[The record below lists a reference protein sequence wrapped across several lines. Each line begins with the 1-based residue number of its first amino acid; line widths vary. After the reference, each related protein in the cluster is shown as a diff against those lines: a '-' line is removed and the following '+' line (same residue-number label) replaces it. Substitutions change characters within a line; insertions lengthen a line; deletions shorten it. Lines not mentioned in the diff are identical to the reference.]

1 MISMTC
7 FVAHLKKKGYFELLG
22 ILVTKENAKDIEEE
36 IARTVGLQGEN
47 CPAIWKETKVWI
59 ADHEKKAVLDR
70 NLQKRFAS
78 KPGV

>member
-1 MISMTC
+1 MTC

-36 IARTVGLQGEN
+36 IAKTVGLQGEH

-59 ADHEKKAVLDR
+59 TDPKKKAVLDR
-70 NLQKRFAS
+70 NLRKRFAS
-78 KPGV
+78 KPRA

>member
-36 IARTVGLQGEN
+36 IAKTVGLPGEH

-59 ADHEKKAVLDR
+59 ADPKKKAVLDR

-78 KPGV
+78 KP

>member
-1 MISMTC
+1 MTC

-36 IARTVGLQGEN
+36 IAKTVGLQGEH

-59 ADHEKKAVLDR
+59 ADPKKKAVLDR

-78 KPGV
+78 KPNA

>member
-36 IARTVGLQGEN
+36 IAKTVGLQGEH
-47 CPAIWKETKVWI
+47 CPAIWKEAKVWI
-59 ADHEKKAVLDR
+59 ADPKKKAVLDR
-70 NLQKRFAS
+70 NLRKRFAS
-78 KPGV
+78 KPRA

>member
-1 MISMTC
+1 MTC

-36 IARTVGLQGEN
+36 IAKTVGLQGEH

-59 ADHEKKAVLDR
+59 ADPKKKAVLDR
-70 NLQKRFAS
+70 NLRKRFAS
-78 KPGV
+78 KPRA